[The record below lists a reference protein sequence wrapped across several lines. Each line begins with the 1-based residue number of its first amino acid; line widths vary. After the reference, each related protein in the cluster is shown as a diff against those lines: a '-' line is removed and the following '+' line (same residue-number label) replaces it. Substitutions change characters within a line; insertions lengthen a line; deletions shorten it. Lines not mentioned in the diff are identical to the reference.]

1 MATKANSKHCQT
13 SEMELFP
20 KVVTGFR
27 GELRVLLNIYNG
39 AFFKNSQKLKVVHCF
54 CKNLHLEFWTRF

>member
-39 AFFKNSQKLKVVHCF
+39 AFFKNSQ
-54 CKNLHLEFWTRF
+54 R